1 MTLNTTFN
9 SLQASTKRVYKQAQ
23 KKSFTTTGETMWVFF
38 QLYGKYDAKGKVNSC
53 PILVI
58 AVTICNG
65 FRQPLLKRFKSFFD
79 KGLSGN

>member
-1 MTLNTTFN
+1 
-9 SLQASTKRVYKQAQ
+9 
-23 KKSFTTTGETMWVFF
+23 MWGFF